1 MISVKQALSIIE
13 KFKYSIGTEY
23 IAPNKALGRIVS
35 ENVLSKTDNP
45 PFNMSAMDGY
55 AVCNKPFN
63 RVYKVVGEIFAGRSM
78 SRKKILKNEAV
89 RVYTG
94 SKLPQGATTV
104 IIQEKTKVLDNNF
117 ILYTNNCLKIGQYV
131 RKKGL
136 DFKKNKTIIKKGK
149 ILSARDL
156 ALLISANCKKIKVFK
171 KPKISILSTG
181 DELIFSEKVKKD
193 SNIFASSLYML
204 ESLIQLSFSECNY
217 KTIVKDDKNK
227 IKKELSKATKSDIII
242 TTGGVSVGKKD
253 LIRSSLIELGYKE
266 KFWKITMRP
275 GKPLLFGILKSKPV
289 FSLPGNPV
297 STYVCFFIFI
307 FPFLIRV
314 LKLKNNYYKKI
325 AKLTNNIKFISKR
338 ESYLRGFF
346 CKKNNEN
353 FVKCLSNQDSSLLNM
368 LATSNCLIK
377 IPGKKKYSKNMFV
390 EIILFPPLF

>member
-1 MISVKQALSIIE
+1 MISVKKALSIIE
-13 KFKYSIGTEY
+13 KVKYSVGTEY
-23 IAPNKALGRIVS
+23 IASNKALGRIVS

-55 AVCNKPFN
+55 AVCNKPHN
-63 RVYKVVGEIFAGRSM
+63 KVYKVVGEIFAGHSM
-78 SRKKILKNEAV
+78 SKKKILKNEAV

-94 SKLPQGATTV
+94 SKLPQGTTTV

-117 ILYTNNCLKIGQYV
+117 IIHTNNSLKIGEYV

-136 DFKKNKTIIKKGK
+136 DFKKNKTIIKSGK
-149 ILSARDL
+149 ILNARDI
-156 ALLISANCKKIKVFK
+156 ALLISANCKNIKVFK
-171 KPKISILSTG
+171 KPKVSILSTG
-181 DELIFSEKVKKD
+181 DELIFSEKIKKD

-204 ESLIQLSFSECNY
+204 EALIHLSFSECIH
-217 KTIVKDDKNK
+217 KTIVKDNKNK
-227 IKKELSKATKSDIII
+227 IKKALREAIKSDIII

-253 LIRSSLIELGYKE
+253 LIRSSLIELGFEE

-297 STYVCFFIFI
+297 STYVCFLIFI
-307 FPFLIRV
+307 FPFLIKI
-314 LKLKNNYYKKI
+314 LNLKNNYYKKI
-325 AKLTNNIKFISKR
+325 AKLANNTKLASKR

-346 CKKNNEN
+346 YKQNNEN

-377 IPGKKKYSKNMFV
+377 IPSNKKYSKNMFV

>member
-1 MISVKQALSIIE
+1 MISVKKALSIIE

-23 IAPNKALGRIVS
+23 IAPNKALGRIAS
-35 ENVLSKTDNP
+35 ENVLSKADNP

-55 AVCNKPFN
+55 AVCNKSHN
-63 RVYKVVGEIFAGRSM
+63 RVYKVVGEIYAGHSI
-78 SRKKILKNEAV
+78 SKKKILKNEAV

-104 IIQEKTKVLDNNF
+104 IIQEKTEVLDNNF
-117 ILYTNNCLKIGQYV
+117 ILYKNNSLKIGQYV

-136 DFKKNKTIIKKGK
+136 DFRKNKTIIKSGK
-149 ILSARDL
+149 ILSARDI
-156 ALLISANCKKIKVFK
+156 ALLISANCKTIKVFK

-181 DELIFSEKVKKD
+181 DELVFSEKIKKGSD
-193 SNIFASSLYML
+193 IFASSLYML
-204 ESLIQLSFSECNY
+204 EALFQLSFSECIY

-227 IKKELSKATKSDIII
+227 IKKKLSEATKSDIII

-253 LIRSSLIELGYKE
+253 LIRSSLTELGYEE
-266 KFWKITMRP
+266 KFWKIAMRP

-297 STYVCFFIFI
+297 STYICFFIFI
-307 FPFLIRV
+307 FPFLIKI

-325 AKLTNNIKFISKR
+325 AKLANDIKLTSRR

-346 CKKNNEN
+346 YKQNNEN
-353 FVKCLSNQDSSLLNM
+353 FVKCLTNQDSSLLNM

-377 IPGKKKYSKNMFV
+377 IPSNKKYSKYMFV
-390 EIILFPPLF
+390 EIILFPKLF